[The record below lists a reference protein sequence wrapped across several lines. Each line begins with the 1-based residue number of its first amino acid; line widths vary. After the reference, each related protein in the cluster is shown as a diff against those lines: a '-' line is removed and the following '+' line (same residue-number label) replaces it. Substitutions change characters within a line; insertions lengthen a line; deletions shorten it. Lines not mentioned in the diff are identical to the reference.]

1 MRTPPRRVKQAETPG
16 KQQTRERTGRDEQA
30 PSTPTTPRRRGRQAA
45 AGEQSPGK
53 ADTQTQSRTKKQRAE
68 RTSKQEIE

>member
-1 MRTPPRRVKQAETPG
+1 MRTPPRRVAPE
-16 KQQTRERTGRDEQA
+16 QQTRERAARDEQA
-30 PSTPTTPRRRGRQAA
+30 PAAPTTPRRRGRQAA
-45 AGEQSPGK
+45 AGEASPGK